1 MPFEPLQKTL
11 STISFGDI
19 AEADFLKAKHR
30 AETMTKPITTTNE
43 NENKKDRLSE
53 RINLR
58 LTEHEYLKLK
68 SKADEQN
75 LSISNF
81 LRSVVLEIV
90 PPISPIAMEKKVVN
104 RVRDFPTIEPSLNR
118 QIVSIGRNLNQITKL
133 ANSQNVAFGKID
145 VVSLVQS
152 LDRITEELKLLRQQ
166 YIESNENAS

>member
-19 AEADFLKAKHR
+19 AEADFLKAKYR

-81 LRSVVLEIV
+81 LRSVVLEIA

-104 RVRDFPTIEPSLNR
+104 RVRDFPAIEPSLNR

-145 VVSLVQS
+145 NVSLVQS
-152 LDRITEELKLLRQQ
+152 LDRITQELKLLREQ
-166 YIESNENAS
+166 YTASNQNVG